1 MFRSNTVSHFS
12 TSQVPPPERSVWLDL
27 LLRHVCGGVDLIRQ
41 SRLLFLVFGPTK
53 TFRYGVG
60 GGGTQSAAVV
70 QCGGSGGGGG
80 GLIEWVMWKEVS
92 EPLEEDRGGTEVA
105 FKPLAD
111 ALAKCHMMRREYFLK
126 SNSFESF
133 QLLTPHIPSFFKSFK

>member
-111 ALAKCHMMRREYFLK
+111 ALAKCHMMRREYCILE
-126 SNSFESF
+126 N
-133 QLLTPHIPSFFKSFK
+133 QIPLNPFNY